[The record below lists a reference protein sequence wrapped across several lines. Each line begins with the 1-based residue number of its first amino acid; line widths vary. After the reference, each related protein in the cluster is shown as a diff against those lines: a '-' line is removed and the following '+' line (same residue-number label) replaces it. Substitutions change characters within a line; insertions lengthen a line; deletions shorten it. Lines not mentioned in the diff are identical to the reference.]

1 MRDRININ
9 GVLYEAVGSLS
20 ESSNELHDRISD
32 YSVKEDNGW
41 YYVVV
46 DFNDKFYR
54 MLGQRPN
61 SSALASNAYE
71 NEREAV
77 KEMSRIYRAS
87 QKIMDEFGFND
98 PDEMS
103 LRDIAD
109 EVSDYDS
116 EYNHAISS
124 SHIYDGYDPC

>member
-1 MRDRININ
+1 MRRRIDID
-9 GVLYEAVGSLS
+9 GILYESVEPLN

-32 YSVKEDNGW
+32 YFVEEDNGW

-54 MLGQRPN
+54 MLGQRLG
-61 SSALASNAYE
+61 SGALASNVYKK
-71 NEREAV
+71 EREAV
-77 KEMSRIYRAS
+77 KEMSRAYRAT
-87 QKIMDEFGFND
+87 QEIMDEFGFND
-98 PDEMS
+98 EDEMS

-124 SHIYDGYDPC
+124 SHIYDDYDPC